1 MKEVDDVL
9 NISGYW
15 TVGTVRAL
23 AIAAIPLVIVGI
35 SAGFMR
41 KVVNV
46 GKKVG
51 GN

>member
-1 MKEVDDVL
+1 MSEVDDVL

-15 TVGTVRAL
+15 TVGTIRAL
-23 AIAAIPLVIVGI
+23 AIAAIPLVIVGL

>member
-1 MKEVDDVL
+1 MSEVDDVL

-15 TVGTVRAL
+15 AVGTVRAL
-23 AIAAIPLVIVGI
+23 AIAAIPLVIVGL

>member
-1 MKEVDDVL
+1 MKEVDSVL

-15 TVGTVRAL
+15 AVGTIRAL
-23 AIAAIPLVIVGI
+23 AIAAIPLVIVGV